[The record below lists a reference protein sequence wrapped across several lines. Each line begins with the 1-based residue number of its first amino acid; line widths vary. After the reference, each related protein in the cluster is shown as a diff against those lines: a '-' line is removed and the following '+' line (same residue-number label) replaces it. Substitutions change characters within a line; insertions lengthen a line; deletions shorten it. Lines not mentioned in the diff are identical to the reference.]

1 MYSKYTFTKTFIKKY
16 LKLQYVR
23 EVHSFD
29 LLRLIITRLVIQH
42 LLAGDDLGY
51 VSEFERFGK
60 NILSGDNLLSL
71 IANIELFKVLMVIIT
86 LIVKVL
92 HNCLR

>member
-1 MYSKYTFTKTFIKKY
+1 M
-16 LKLQYVR
+16 
-23 EVHSFD
+23 
-29 LLRLIITRLVIQH
+29 TRLVIQH

-51 VSEFERFGK
+51 GSKFERFGK
-60 NILSGDNLLSL
+60 NIRSGDNLLSL

>member
-1 MYSKYTFTKTFIKKY
+1 MYSKYTFTKNFIKKY
-16 LKLQYVR
+16 LKLQYTR

-29 LLRLIITRLVIQH
+29 LLRSIITRLVIQY
-42 LLAGDDLGY
+42 LIAGDDLGY
-51 VSEFERFGK
+51 GSELEIFGK
-60 NILSGDNLLSL
+60 NILSRDNLLSL